1 MIGIIALLVLFLAA
15 GWEAYYRKNW
25 IKGSTVKL
33 HFPVP
38 AVYEGREAHLEEV
51 IANRKRMPVPV
62 LEVAYRVQ
70 RGLKIPDAE
79 NVTESDYLYKRDVFS
94 LLGREQIT
102 RTYKIEAEK
111 RGHYVISQA
120 ALMAPSLLEGV
131 RYSVDLD
138 ESDEFYVY
146 ARRTS
151 IRGILGAYETL
162 LGETES
168 TRKVFEDPFA
178 FSQIREYTTRDPM
191 KTINW
196 KASART
202 GRLMVNTYTSVR
214 SEQIR
219 IYLDVEDKR
228 IIKQTPLSEEAI
240 SIAATLTEHVLAR
253 SHPVSFI
260 SNTEQPFVLES
271 ARGHEQLAA
280 IEQFL
285 TTDFSEGET
294 GSMEALLEEYPPE
307 PGEIVVLIS
316 KNESDSLYEAA
327 GNLARK
333 WPVLWVVPVERG
345 ENTLH
350 ASTGT
355 LRILRHEVNYRR

>member
-1 MIGIIALLVLFLAA
+1 MIGIIALIVVFLAG
-15 GWEAYYRKNW
+15 GWELYYRRHW
-25 IKGSTVKL
+25 IKGITVQL

-62 LEVAYRVQ
+62 LEVAYRIQ

-79 NVTESDYLYKRDVFS
+79 NITESDYLYKRDVFS

-102 RTYKIEAEK
+102 RTYRIKAEK

-120 ALMAPSLLEGV
+120 TLMAPALLEGT
-131 RYSVDLD
+131 RYSVELD

-151 IRGILGAYETL
+151 VRNILGAWETL

-168 TRKVFEDPFA
+168 TRKVYEDPFA

-219 IYLDVEDKR
+219 ICLDVEDRR

-240 SIAATLTEHVLAR
+240 SIAASLAEHVLTR
-253 SHPVSFI
+253 SLPVSFV
-260 SNTEQPFVLES
+260 SNTEKPFVLES
-271 ARGHEQLAA
+271 GRGHEQLSA

-285 TTDFSEGET
+285 TTDFGKEET
-294 GSMEALLEEYPPE
+294 GSMETLLAEYPPA
-307 PGEIVVLIS
+307 PGEIPVLIS
-316 KNESDSLYEAA
+316 KNESDGLYEAA
-327 GNLARK
+327 RTLARES
-333 WPVLWVVPVERG
+333 PVLWVVPVEKG
-345 ENTLH
+345 ENTIH
-350 ASTGT
+350 ASSGT